1 MSSFIQPKLAV
12 LNLMSETSLT
22 NFSFPTLLV
31 ISSTGGSLCP
41 QHPPERGNQA
51 GSRAWPDG
59 ACGPVPRPGR
69 AAA

>member
-1 MSSFIQPKLAV
+1 MSSFIELHLAT
-12 LNLMSETSLT
+12 LNRMLETGLT
-22 NFSFPTLLV
+22 NYFTLLV
-31 ISSTGGSLCP
+31 ISSAGGSLCP
-41 QHPPERGNQA
+41 QHSPERVYQA